1 LEKLSVAQELKRC
14 DNEECYHHRLVS
26 EYNKIDKIA
35 FENHDGII
43 FRLKFNI
50 QFKLKEVL

>member
-26 EYNKIDKIA
+26 EYNKIA
-35 FENHDGII
+35 FENHDSII